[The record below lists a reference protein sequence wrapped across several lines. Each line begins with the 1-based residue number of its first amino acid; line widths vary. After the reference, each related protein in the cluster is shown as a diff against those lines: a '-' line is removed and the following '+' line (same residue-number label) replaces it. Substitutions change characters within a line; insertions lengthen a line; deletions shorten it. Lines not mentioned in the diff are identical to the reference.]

1 MTRSQFLDQLR
12 RGLAGLP
19 PAEIDDIINDYA
31 AHFTEGA
38 SKGRGEADIAA
49 SLGDPRR
56 LARELR
62 AEARVRAWEEQPS
75 PRNFFSVLFAF
86 IGLAA
91 LDFMVMLPLLGWLA
105 LFIVITLLVG
115 LALLIAGLVTLGTL
129 LHAGAVHGTV
139 QGVARF
145 FTATALLGFGAGIG
159 ASTLLFLKW
168 VGGLLVKFARLHYR
182 LLNQVNETS
191 R

>member
-1 MTRSQFLDQLR
+1 MTRQQFLDQLR

-19 PAEIDDIINDYA
+19 PAEIDDIINDYS

-38 SKGRGEADIAA
+38 AQGRTEADIAA

-62 AEARVRAWEEQPS
+62 AESRVRAWEEQPTT
-75 PRNFFSVLFAF
+75 RNFVSVLFAF

-91 LDFMVMLPLLGWLA
+91 LDFIVMLPLLGWLA
-105 LFIVITLLVG
+105 LFTAITLAVG
-115 LALLIAGLVTLGTL
+115 IALLVAGLVTLATL
-129 LHAGAVHGTV
+129 LHAGAFHGAT

-145 FTATALLGFGAGIG
+145 FTATAMLGFGTGIG
-159 ASTLLFLKW
+159 VSTILFVKW
-168 VGGLLVKFARLHYR
+168 VVGLLVKFARLHYR
-182 LLNQVNETS
+182 LLNQATQSS